1 MHVASFA
8 VYMKILGA
16 CGILD
21 HSGIDVR
28 VLGVRKREGGK
39 EGGKEVGLERASLFR
54 ALHSHTH
61 I

>member
-8 VYMKILGA
+8 LYMTILGA

-28 VLGVRKREGGK
+28 VLGVRKERK
-39 EGGKEVGLERASLFR
+39 EGGKEEGTEGRSGE
-54 ALHSHTH
+54 T
-61 I
+61 